1 MYIIDVFLF
10 MQVFNF
16 IGFMCIACTNGT
28 SAKGDAFLAAS
39 IGAFIITAIFLVI
52 YVLDIQE
59 RVGIPWIKIQ
69 FFYCVIWG
77 LFYLIT
83 AALVIDLGSG
93 YVDSYVAGGV
103 SYYLFISLLSLPVL
117 LPTQ

>member
-1 MYIIDVFLF
+1 

-16 IGFMCIACTNGT
+16 IGFMCIACTNGV